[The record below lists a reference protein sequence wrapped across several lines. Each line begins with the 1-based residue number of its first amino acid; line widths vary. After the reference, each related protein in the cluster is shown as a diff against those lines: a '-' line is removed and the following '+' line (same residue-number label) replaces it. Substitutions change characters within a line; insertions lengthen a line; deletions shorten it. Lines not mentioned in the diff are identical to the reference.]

1 MWNPTKSLNETSSA
15 ARKGACCAV
24 NATPEQ
30 VENRG
35 MAWIIGAFLICPC
48 HLPLTLWL
56 AATLLSGTAAGALLL
71 GYPYVAGAVI
81 TIVWLTATWRGI
93 RHLQAARQMRAQG

>member
-1 MWNPTKSLNETSSA
+1 
-15 ARKGACCAV
+15 
-24 NATPEQ
+24 
-30 VENRG
+30 

-48 HLPLTLWL
+48 HLPLTMWL

-71 GYPYVAGAVI
+71 AYPYVAGAVI